1 MTLRA
6 ECPPFR
12 MLDKTSRAPHVVMV
26 GVDIDPMPQTPVALI
41 RDWDDFGHLEAAAAG
56 DGHFRVSIVQSSWC
70 DERRE
75 VDGIPCHFVRESKPI
90 VRLPNGRGVR
100 PLPMRLCAR
109 IRGLA
114 PDLVHFNG
122 LGFSRELRLLR
133 AFLPKVP
140 VVAQA
145 HTSAMPT
152 GWKRW
157 YFRWGVEG
165 IDAALFCAHAQAQL
179 FKNSRLLPA
188 ELPVFEAVEA
198 SSLFNSGDQHEAR
211 EATGLHG
218 DPCLFWLGNLDANKD
233 PIMVLD
239 AVALAAFALPR
250 LRLYM
255 CFRHDSLLRAVRKRI
270 SSNPVLAE
278 RVELMGKLP
287 HPAIEAHLR
296 AADFFVQGSHR
307 EAAGI
312 GVIEALAC
320 GTTPLVTDIPSFRW
334 ITDHGRYGAL
344 VQPGDSNAL
353 ARAIVAWS
361 QRTRATLRR
370 EARARF
376 ESHLSFDAM
385 GRQLRDAYAQIMA
398 LR

>member
-1 MTLRA
+1 
-6 ECPPFR
+6 
-12 MLDKTSRAPHVVMV
+12 MLDKTSNAPHVVIV
-26 GVDIDPMPQTPVALI
+26 GVDIDPTPRTPVELI
-41 RDWDDFGHLEAAAAG
+41 HDWDDFGHLEAAAAG
-56 DGHFRVSIVQSSWC
+56 DGHFRVSLVQSSWC

-75 VDGIPCHFVRESKPI
+75 VAGIPCHFVRESKPI

-100 PLPMRLCAR
+100 ALPIRLCAR
-109 IRGLA
+109 VRGLG

-140 VVAQA
+140 VLAQA
-145 HTSAMPT
+145 HTSAMPA
-152 GWKRW
+152 GWRRR

-165 IDAALFCAHAQAQL
+165 IDAALFCARAQGQL
-179 FKNSRLLPA
+179 FKDSGLLPA
-188 ELPVFEAVEA
+188 GLPVFEAVEV
-198 SSLFNSGDQHEAR
+198 STLFNSGDQREAR
-211 EATGLHG
+211 EGTGLRG

-233 PIMVLD
+233 PITVLD
-239 AVALAAFALPR
+239 AVAQAAFTLPR

-255 CFRHDSLLRAVRKRI
+255 CFRHDPLLRAVRERI

-278 RVELMGKLP
+278 RVEIIGKLP
-287 HPAIEAHLR
+287 HPAVEAHLR

-312 GVIEALAC
+312 GVIEAFAC

-334 ITDHGRYGAL
+334 ITDQGRYGAL

-353 ARAIVAWS
+353 AEAIVAWS
-361 QRTRATLRR
+361 QRDRATLRR

-376 ESHLSFDAM
+376 ESDLSFDAM
-385 GRQLRDAYAQIMA
+385 GRQLRDAYSQVMA